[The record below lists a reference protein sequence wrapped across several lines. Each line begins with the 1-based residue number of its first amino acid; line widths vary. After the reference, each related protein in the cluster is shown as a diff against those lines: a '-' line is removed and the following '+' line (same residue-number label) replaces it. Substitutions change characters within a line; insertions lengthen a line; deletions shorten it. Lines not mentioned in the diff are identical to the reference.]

1 MIIYWENSHFNSHL
15 MNRKINEKKT
25 KKTVTRLFFEDN
37 ENLQQSQNEVW
48 HSCSHFEV
56 TK

>member
-15 MNRKINEKKT
+15 MNRKINEKK